1 MERGRGALVVVDV
14 QNGFVTDS
22 SRAVVP
28 AVVELVRRWPGPT
41 VFTRYHNYPGSPY
54 ERLVGWT
61 AMQGPPETDLVDELV
76 PYAGVAPVV
85 DKTVYSLFTAQGRAL
100 VAEHGWTDLA
110 FCGIATDSCVL
121 KSAVDAFELGIT
133 PWVVTDACASD
144 YSADAHAAGLLCL
157 RVMLGEHQLVT
168 ADQLL
173 A

>member
-1 MERGRGALVVVDV
+1 MERSRAALVVVDV
-14 QNGFVTDS
+14 QNGFVTES

-28 AVVELVRRWPGPT
+28 SVVDLVRRWPGPT

-61 AMQGPPETDLVDELV
+61 AMQGPPETDLVDELA
-76 PYAGVAPVV
+76 PHSRNAPVV
-85 DKTVYSLFTAQGRAL
+85 DKRTYSLFTDEGRAL
-100 VAEHGWTDLA
+100 VAARGWTELA

-144 YSADAHAAGLLCL
+144 YGPDAHAAGLLCL
-157 RVMLGEHQLVT
+157 RVMIGAGQLVT
-168 ADQLL
+168 AARLL
-173 A
+173 G

>member
-1 MERGRGALVVVDV
+1 VSRALVVVDV

-28 AVVELVRRWPGPT
+28 AVVDLVRRWVGP
-41 VFTRYHNYPGSPY
+41 VLFTRYHNYPGSPY

-61 AMQGPPETDLVDELV
+61 AMQGPPETDLVAELA
-76 PYAGVAPVV
+76 PFARRAPVV

-100 VAEHGWTDLA
+100 VAEQGWTDLV

-121 KSAVDAFELGIT
+121 KSAVDAFEAGLT

-144 YSADAHAAGLLCL
+144 HSAEAHAAGLLCL
-157 RVMLGEHQLVT
+157 RVMLG
-168 ADQLL
+168 AGQLL
-173 A
+173 TAAELPPR